1 MDRYLPKRDKSSVA
15 MFLTTTFFAIILI
28 LCIFISS
35 SFSISIVNAQS
46 PNPPQSCPIF
56 SNTIN
61 LSNNPSKTQSPWVA
75 GVGSNV
81 YLIYKERHANNIDAD
96 LFFKRST
103 DGGASFGKA
112 TKLAGS
118 IDYKPRIAAAINNVY
133 VVWQSFNPLGT
144 FFVRSTDSGASF
156 EKPIKLGSN
165 PADTVAPELAI
176 SGKNNVYVVWREN
189 SPGDI
194 FFKRSI
200 DGGKGFGKTI
210 NLSNNAEHST
220 GHKVAVSNDG
230 NNVYVV
236 WDDETTQSGSNDIFF
251 RRSSN
256 GGTSFDNTI
265 NLSNN
270 AGESRGSKV
279 TTATSGKVT
288 NDNVYVTWVDDLSSP
303 NANEILYLRSTN
315 GGTSFGNTINLSN
328 DPGNSLG
335 PVAAAYGDNHFY
347 IAWPSYDDHEI
358 LYKRSVNGGT
368 SFGNTINLS
377 NDPGKSAYA
386 LIAVSSNNNVNVLW
400 KDDTP
405 SNEDVFFRKSSPGGG
420 GFGCTLNLSD
430 SMGDEYG
437 ADLAIVKGG
446 NNIFTAWNDNNYD
459 IYFKTSPPP

>member
-1 MDRYLPKRDKSSVA
+1 MIFFSKEVQIVERALVKQQSWQEV
-15 MFLTTTFFAIILI
+15 LTTSQGL
-28 LCIFISS
+28 
-35 SFSISIVNAQS
+35 Q
-46 PNPPQSCPIF
+46 
-56 SNTIN
+56 
-61 LSNNPSKTQSPWVA
+61 
-75 GVGSNV
+75 
-81 YLIYKERHANNIDAD
+81 
-96 LFFKRST
+96 
-103 DGGASFGKA
+103 
-112 TKLAGS
+112 
-118 IDYKPRIAAAINNVY
+118 AAINNVY

-156 EKPIKLGSN
+156 EKLIKLGSN

-220 GHKVAVSNDG
+220 GHKVAVSDDG

-236 WDDETTQSGSNDIFF
+236 WNDETTQSGSNDIFF

-335 PVAAAYGDNHFY
+335 PVAAA
-347 IAWPSYDDHEI
+347 IW
-358 LYKRSVNGGT
+358 R
-368 SFGNTINLS
+368 
-377 NDPGKSAYA
+377 
-386 LIAVSSNNNVNVLW
+386 
-400 KDDTP
+400 
-405 SNEDVFFRKSSPGGG
+405 
-420 GFGCTLNLSD
+420 
-430 SMGDEYG
+430 
-437 ADLAIVKGG
+437 
-446 NNIFTAWNDNNYD
+446 
-459 IYFKTSPPP
+459 